1 MKLVTD
7 AHYTGNQA
15 VVAGVL
21 FDNWDAA
28 EPANEY
34 IVNQNNIA
42 DYEPGSFYKRE
53 LPCLLALISEI
64 KESMELIVVDG
75 FVTLGTEQRPGLGC
89 HLYEKLGC
97 RVPIVGVAKTAFAG
111 TPKECE
117 VLRGR
122 SKNPLYVTAAGICLD
137 EAKIGVNQM
146 HGQHRI
152 PTLLK
157 RVDYLCRHGA

>member
-7 AHYTGNQA
+7 AHYIGNQA

-53 LPCLLALISEI
+53 SRSWLPEQI
-64 KESMELIVVDG
+64 KSCVCW
-75 FVTLGTEQRPGLGC
+75 RS
-89 HLYEKLGC
+89 
-97 RVPIVGVAKTAFAG
+97 
-111 TPKECE
+111 
-117 VLRGR
+117 R
-122 SKNPLYVTAAGICLD
+122 SKYFRTTTLWALMSATAA
-137 EAKIGVNQM
+137 VS
-146 HGQHRI
+146 R
-152 PTLLK
+152 
-157 RVDYLCRHGA
+157 